1 METSNLSQ
9 WEGHTVFDSSGE
21 KVGTIDEVYADR
33 DTGKPEWALVSTGLF
48 GLRKSFLPMAEL
60 RPEGGEV
67 HVPYTKQQI
76 HDAPKVSSEEEIS
89 QEDEERLFQHYGLSY
104 TSAGSVTSTGGAET
118 GAPGAEYESTERA
131 TDYETTGRAETT
143 GGVERHEEELRVGKV
158 RRPSELVRL
167 RKTVETEPVSTDVEV
182 EREEARVVREPVSG
196 TERATG
202 QAFKDDVQEVQLERE
217 EPVVD
222 KDVVARERVRL
233 EKDVQRE
240 QQPVEDEVRKERVD
254 VERGDER
261 L

>member
-76 HDAPKVSSEEEIS
+76 HEAPKVSSEEEIS

-104 TSAGSVTSTGGAET
+104 TSAGSVTSTGG
-118 GAPGAEYESTERA
+118 PGRTEYETTERA
-131 TDYETTGRAETT
+131 TDDETTERTRDYETT

>member
-1 METSNLSQ
+1 METADLSQ
-9 WEGHTVFDSSGE
+9 WEGHTLFDSSGE
-21 KVGTIDEVYADR
+21 KVGTIDEFYADR
-33 DTGKPEWALVSTGLF
+33 DTGKTAWALVSTGMF
-48 GLRKSFLPMAEL
+48 GLRQSFVPMAEL
-60 RPEGGEV
+60 RPQGGEV

-118 GAPGAEYESTERA
+118 GSPAREYEATERT

-143 GGVERHEEELRVGKV
+143 GDVERHEEELRVGKV

-167 RKTVETEPVSTDVEV
+167 RKSVETEPVSTDVEV
-182 EREEARVVREPVSG
+182 
-196 TERATG
+196 
-202 QAFKDDVQEVQLERE
+202 ERE

-233 EKDVQRE
+233 EKDVERE
-240 QQPVEDEVRKERVD
+240 QRPVEDEVRKERID

>member
-104 TSAGSVTSTGGAET
+104 TSAGSVTSTGG
-118 GAPGAEYESTERA
+118 PGRTEYETTERA
-131 TDYETTGRAETT
+131 TDDETTERTRDYETT

-202 QAFKDDVQEVQLERE
+202 QAFKDDVQEVRLERE

-254 VERGDER
+254 VERADGGQ
-261 L
+261 